1 MKFNR
6 MNVKWVFVGSK
17 RMVLL
22 AILFFMSVS
31 VFSQNELSLWY
42 KQPAKVW
49 TEALPVGNGTFGGM
63 IFGTPKSELI
73 QLNEASLWSGGP
85 VKKNVNPTAFENLK
99 PLREALFKQDYN
111 EAIARAKK
119 LQGLFSEGYLP
130 LGDLM
135 IKQSFQLD
143 SVTEYYR
150 DLNIA
155 DGIATTKYTVD
166 GVHYKREVFVSAP
179 DHIMVI
185 KISADKKNT
194 ISVQI
199 DANSLLHFAVSSS
212 DNLLTLKGKA
222 PSHTDPSY
230 YNPKDREH
238 VVYDNDG
245 CNGMRFELQVK
256 AVAADGETTSALNG
270 VNVKNAS
277 EILLYVAAA
286 TSFNGYDKCPIKDGK
301 DEHKIVSGYIAKA
314 IENNYQGLLDAHIAD
329 YHAFFNR
336 VSLTLNKEKSR
347 SAIPTDE
354 RIDAYSKGGKDAG
367 LEALY
372 FQFGRY
378 LLISSSRTPN
388 APANLQGIW
397 NKELRAPWSS
407 NYTTNINV
415 QMNYWPAESTN
426 LSEMNDPL
434 LGWIKEVHIT
444 GMQTAKDF
452 YHAHGWVVHHN
463 SDIWAL
469 SNPVGDKGAGNPQW
483 ANWEMGGNWLS
494 RHLWDHYQFTGDKKF
509 LKEAYP
515 IMKDA
520 ALFSLDWL
528 IPDSNG
534 HLVTA
539 PSTSPENIFKD
550 GDKKSV
556 ISIATTMDMGIIKDL
571 FHNTIA
577 AAKVLGTDKVFIDTL
592 NSKLNKMY
600 PFQIGHKGNLQE
612 WYKDFDDVDPH
623 HRHTSHLYALHPA
636 TEISPLATPE
646 LAAAARKTLELR
658 GDGGTG
664 WSLAWKVNMWARLLD
679 GNHAYI
685 LFRNLLHRAALGGSG
700 AFDNLFDA
708 HPPFQID
715 GNFAGTAGIAEMLLQ
730 SQNNELHL
738 LPALPIVWN
747 EGNVKGLVGRGNFVV
762 DMAWKGGKLHNA
774 TILSRNGGQ
783 CTIRTS
789 EPVKIKGLNVKSTT
803 STIGFVVIFNTEK
816 GKSYEVL
823 KD

>member
-1 MKFNR
+1 MELMMTNTMFN
-6 MNVKWVFVGSK
+6 
-17 RMVLL
+17 VLRGNK
-22 AILFFMSVS
+22 IVLFSVLFAFS
-31 VFSQNELSLWY
+31 VNAYSQKELSLWY
-42 KQPAKVW
+42 KQPAKNW
-49 TEALPVGNGTFGGM
+49 NEALPVGNGTFGGM
-63 IFGTPKSELI
+63 IFGTPKNELI
-73 QLNEASLWSGGP
+73 QLNDATLWSGGP
-85 VKKNVNPTAFENLK
+85 VKKNVNPTAFENLQ
-99 PLREALFKQDYN
+99 PLREALFKQDYTD
-111 EAIARAKK
+111 AIAKAKK
-119 LQGLFSEGYLP
+119 LQGLFSQGFLP
-130 LGDLM
+130 LGDLK
-135 IKQSFQLD
+135 IAQSFMLD

-155 DGIATTKYTVD
+155 DAIATTKYTVD

-179 DHIMVI
+179 DHIMIV
-185 KISADKKNT
+185 KISADKKKS

-199 DANSLLHFAVSSS
+199 AANSLLHYSVSTTT
-212 DNLLTLKGKA
+212 NLLTLKGIA
-222 PSHTDPSY
+222 PSNTDPSY

-256 AVAADGETTSALNG
+256 AVAEDGESNSEPNG
-270 VNVKNAS
+270 LTIKNAT
-277 EILLYVAAA
+277 EVILFVAAA
-286 TSFNGYDKCPIKDGK
+286 TSFNGYDKCPLKEGK
-301 DEHKIVSGYIAKA
+301 DEHKMVSGYIANA
-314 IENNYQGLLDAHIAD
+314 MGNSYQSLLEAHSSD
-329 YHAFFNR
+329 YHKFFNR
-336 VSLTLNKEKSR
+336 VSLTLNKETSR
-347 SAIPTDE
+347 YSIPTDE

-372 FQFGRY
+372 FQYGRY

-388 APANLQGIW
+388 VPANLQGIW
-397 NKELRAPWSS
+397 NKDLRAPWSS

-415 QMNYWPAESTN
+415 QMNYWPVESTN
-426 LSEMNDPL
+426 LSELNEPL
-434 LGWIKEVHIT
+434 LGLIKELHVT
-444 GMQTAKDF
+444 GTETAKDF

-509 LKEAYP
+509 LKDAYP

-539 PSTSPENIFKD
+539 PSTSPENTFKD
-550 GDKKSV
+550 GNKRSV

-577 AAKVLGTDKVFIDTL
+577 AAKVLGTDKAFVETL
-592 NSKLNKMY
+592 NSKLGKLY

-612 WYKDFDDVDPH
+612 WYKDFDDEDPH

-636 TEISPLATPE
+636 IEISPLTTPE
-646 LAAAARKTLELR
+646 LAAASRKTLEFR

-679 GNHAYI
+679 GNHAYV

-700 AFDNLFDA
+700 AYDNLFDA

-738 LPALPIVWN
+738 LPALPTVWN
-747 EGNVKGLVGRGNFVV
+747 EGDVKGLVGRGNFVV
-762 DMAWKGGKLHNA
+762 DMAWKGCKLVNA
-774 TILSRNGGQ
+774 TVLSRNGGK
-783 CTIRTS
+783 CTIRTN
-789 EPVKIKGLNVKSTT
+789 EPTEIKGLQVKSVKST
-803 STIGFVVIFNTEK
+803 IGSVLTFNTEK
-816 GKSYEVL
+816 GKIYEVIRL
-823 KD
+823 